1 MKTIKRTL
9 LASALF
15 AVTAQAA
22 VAAINWN
29 MTKDWP
35 QYREKETQ

>member
-1 MKTIKRTL
+1 MKRAL
-9 LASALF
+9 LGLLVTVVAL
-15 AVTAQAA
+15 QAA

-29 MTKDWP
+29 MTKDWD